1 MTQDVTCQLRW
12 LPQNQSM
19 SLPGFKRDPIRE
31 ELRRLNRESTRLGQT
46 ARRLVEESAQVPR
59 TRNGNYPTPAA
70 RLPRREPALRVEG
83 RLARRKVL
91 LAAAVAGALAWILFR
106 LVASWSA

>member
-1 MTQDVTCQLRW
+1 
-12 LPQNQSM
+12 M
-19 SLPGFKRDPIRE
+19 SVPGFKRDPIRE

-46 ARRLVEESAQVPR
+46 ARRLVAESAQVNQPR
-59 TRNGNYPTPAA
+59 SSGYTVPPVSV
-70 RLPRREPALRVEG
+70 PRREPALKVEG

-106 LVASWSA
+106 LMAGFSS

>member
-1 MTQDVTCQLRW
+1 
-12 LPQNQSM
+12 M
-19 SLPGFKRDPIRE
+19 SVPGFKRDPIRE

-46 ARRLVEESAQVPR
+46 ARRLVAESAQVNQPR
-59 TRNGNYPTPAA
+59 SGGSTFFPSGSV
-70 RLPRREPALRVEG
+70 PRREPTLKVEG

-106 LVASWSA
+106 LMAGFSA

>member
-1 MTQDVTCQLRW
+1 M
-12 LPQNQSM
+12 P
-19 SLPGFKRDPIRE
+19 LPGFKRDPIRE

-46 ARRLVEESAQVPR
+46 ARRLVEESVQVPQ
-59 TRNGNYPTPAA
+59 TRNGGFPVSTVPI
-70 RLPRREPALRVEG
+70 PRREPVLKVEG

-106 LVASWSA
+106 LVANWSA

>member
-1 MTQDVTCQLRW
+1 
-12 LPQNQSM
+12 M

-59 TRNGNYPTPAA
+59 GRNGSYLAPAA
-70 RLPRREPALRVEG
+70 PIPRRDPVLKVEG

-91 LAAAVAGALAWILFR
+91 FAAAVAGALAWILFR
-106 LVASWSA
+106 LVAGWTS

>member
-1 MTQDVTCQLRW
+1 
-12 LPQNQSM
+12 M

-31 ELRRLNRESTRLGQT
+31 ELRRLNRESSRLGQT

-59 TRNGNYPTPAA
+59 RLGGGSPSSAA
-70 RLPRREPALRVEG
+70 NHSRREPVLKVEG

-91 LAAAVAGALAWILFR
+91 LAAAVAAVLAWILFR
-106 LVASWSA
+106 LMAGWAA

>member
-1 MTQDVTCQLRW
+1 
-12 LPQNQSM
+12 M

-46 ARRLVEESAQVPR
+46 ARRLVEESVQVPR
-59 TRNGNYPTPAA
+59 GGNERFPSPAN
-70 RLPRREPALRVEG
+70 PIGRREPALKVEG

-91 LAAAVAGALAWILFR
+91 LAAVVAGVLAWILFR
-106 LVASWSA
+106 LVANWSA

>member
-1 MTQDVTCQLRW
+1 MAI
-12 LPQNQSM
+12 
-19 SLPGFKRDPIRE
+19 PGFKRDPIRE

-46 ARRLVEESAQVPR
+46 ARRLVAESAEVNRSRSGSLP
-59 TRNGNYPTPAA
+59 TRPVSVS
-70 RLPRREPALRVEG
+70 RREPVLKVEG

-106 LVASWSA
+106 LMAGFSA

>member
-1 MTQDVTCQLRW
+1 ML
-12 LPQNQSM
+12 
-19 SLPGFKRDPIRE
+19 GFKRDPIRE
-31 ELRRLNRESTRLGQT
+31 ELRRLNRESSRLGQT

-59 TRNGNYPTPAA
+59 TRNSAHHLPTASIS
-70 RLPRREPALRVEG
+70 RREPVLKVEG

-106 LVASWSA
+106 LVANWSA

>member
-1 MTQDVTCQLRW
+1 MTV
-12 LPQNQSM
+12 
-19 SLPGFKRDPIRE
+19 PGFKRDPIRE

-46 ARRLVEESAQVPR
+46 ARRLVAESAQVNQPR
-59 TRNGNYPTPAA
+59 SGGFNSPAVSIT
-70 RLPRREPALRVEG
+70 RREPALKVEG

-106 LVASWSA
+106 LMAGFSA

>member
-1 MTQDVTCQLRW
+1 MALQFLAFDNGI
-12 LPQNQSM
+12 PQVFGV

-31 ELRRLNRESTRLGQT
+31 ELRRLNRESSRLGQT

-59 TRNGNYPTPAA
+59 TRSGNFPA
-70 RLPRREPALRVEG
+70 RVSSVTRREPVLKVEG

-91 LAAAVAGALAWILFR
+91 LAAVVAGALAWILFR
-106 LVASWSA
+106 LVANWSA

>member
-1 MTQDVTCQLRW
+1 
-12 LPQNQSM
+12 M

-31 ELRRLNRESTRLGQT
+31 ELRRLNRESTRLGHT

-59 TRNGNYPTPAA
+59 GRNGNYPASASP
-70 RLPRREPALRVEG
+70 LPRREPVLKVEG

-91 LAAAVAGALAWILFR
+91 LAATVAGALAWILFR
-106 LVASWSA
+106 LVANWSA

>member
-1 MTQDVTCQLRW
+1 
-12 LPQNQSM
+12 M

-31 ELRRLNRESTRLGQT
+31 ELRRLNRESSRLGQT

-59 TRNGNYPTPAA
+59 RATGGNPSLAPSF
-70 RLPRREPALRVEG
+70 PRREPVLKVEG

-91 LAAAVAGALAWILFR
+91 FAAAVAGALAWILFR
-106 LVASWSA
+106 LVASWST

>member
-1 MTQDVTCQLRW
+1 
-12 LPQNQSM
+12 M
-19 SLPGFKRDPIRE
+19 SLPGFKRDPIQE

-59 TRNGNYPTPAA
+59 ARIDAYPTPTIPS
-70 RLPRREPALRVEG
+70 PRREPVLKVEG

-91 LAAAVAGALAWILFR
+91 LAAAMAGALTWILFR
-106 LVASWSA
+106 LVANWSA

>member
-1 MTQDVTCQLRW
+1 MHDGSLVSILGFPKDQAM
-12 LPQNQSM
+12 P
-19 SLPGFKRDPIRE
+19 LPGFKHDPIRE

-59 TRNGNYPTPAA
+59 AKDAIFSSPNSP
-70 RLPRREPALRVEG
+70 LPRREPVLRVEG

-91 LAAAVAGALAWILFR
+91 LAAVVAGALAWILFR
-106 LVASWSA
+106 LVAGWTA

>member
-1 MTQDVTCQLRW
+1 MAV
-12 LPQNQSM
+12 
-19 SLPGFKRDPIRE
+19 PGFKRDPIRE

-46 ARRLVEESAQVPR
+46 ARRLVAESAQVSQPR
-59 TRNGNYPTPAA
+59 SGGFTSPAVSVS
-70 RLPRREPALRVEG
+70 RREPTLKVEG

-106 LVASWSA
+106 LMAGFSA

>member
-1 MTQDVTCQLRW
+1 
-12 LPQNQSM
+12 M
-19 SLPGFKRDPIRE
+19 SLPGFRRDPIRE
-31 ELRRLNRESTRLGQT
+31 ELRRVNRESTRLGQT

-59 TRNGNYPTPAA
+59 ARNGSYPTSAT
-70 RLPRREPALRVEG
+70 LMPRREPVLKVEG

-106 LVASWSA
+106 LVANWSA

>member
-1 MTQDVTCQLRW
+1 MA
-12 LPQNQSM
+12 
-19 SLPGFKRDPIRE
+19 LPGFKRDPIRE

-59 TRNGNYPTPAA
+59 GRNGSYLTPAA
-70 RLPRREPALRVEG
+70 PIPRREPALKVEG

-91 LAAAVAGALAWILFR
+91 FAAAVAGALAWILFR
-106 LVASWSA
+106 LVAGWTS

>member
-1 MTQDVTCQLRW
+1 
-12 LPQNQSM
+12 M

-31 ELRRLNRESTRLGQT
+31 ELRRLNRESARLGHT

-59 TRNGNYPTPAA
+59 SRDGSYPAPSFAI
-70 RLPRREPALRVEG
+70 PRREPVLKVEG

-106 LVASWSA
+106 LVAGWSG

>member
-1 MTQDVTCQLRW
+1 
-12 LPQNQSM
+12 M

-46 ARRLVEESAQVPR
+46 ARRLVEESAQVSR
-59 TRNGNYPTPAA
+59 GTNGPYLASPTPH
-70 RLPRREPALRVEG
+70 PRREPVLKVEG

-91 LAAAVAGALAWILFR
+91 LAAAVAGTLAWILFR
-106 LVASWSA
+106 LVANWSG

>member
-1 MTQDVTCQLRW
+1 
-12 LPQNQSM
+12 M

-31 ELRRLNRESTRLGQT
+31 ELRRLNRESARLGQT

-59 TRNGNYPTPAA
+59 ARNASSSSA
-70 RLPRREPALRVEG
+70 LARREPVLKVEG
-83 RLARRKVL
+83 RLARRNVL
-91 LAAAVAGALAWILFR
+91 FAAAVAGALAWILFR